1 MSSQAWTLGSMFEMK
16 SARELWRR
24 SQAVDQAPDAS
35 CERRMIL
42 SVPDGNIDYKRGWLA
57 ELAYLDLT
65 LEAQVVSGR
74 WEHRFKACLDVR
86 R

>member
-1 MSSQAWTLGSMFEMK
+1 
-16 SARELWRR
+16 
-24 SQAVDQAPDAS
+24 
-35 CERRMIL
+35 MIL